1 MKREAEV
8 QIQLHHPSIE
18 KLIGMVLEDRQC
30 GLVLE
35 YLKYG
40 NIMGLHE
47 GLQGRLGMEVTDEF
61 RHRPWHELSAHAD
74 AQHCSWGSDE
84 PEYPDRRGI
93 QSEGELLYNYQ
104 DLPE

>member
-40 NIMGLHE
+40 NIMQFMKDFKVDWE
-47 GLQGRLGMEVTDEF
+47 WKLQMSFDIVLGMNYLHTQKPSIVHGDLTSQNILIGDGF
-61 RHRPWHELSAHAD
+61 KAKVR
-74 AQHCSWGSDE
+74 
-84 PEYPDRRGI
+84 
-93 QSEGELLYNYQ
+93 YNSH